1 MSVFQDEVWFWGQE
15 TLDGG
20 HLSVGYV
27 GNTPLSQRKRKF
39 TFAFAMLKSTQPP
52 VVTVDNIVLQF
63 ITRYTCLLYYRPFSA
78 KYQIPP
84 FTP

>member
-15 TLDGG
+15 ILDGG

-39 TFAFAMLKSTQPP
+39 TFAFAMLKSAQPS
-52 VVTVDNIVLQF
+52 VVTVVTIVLQF
-63 ITRYTCLLYYRPFSA
+63 ITKYTSLHIFRPFSA

>member
-15 TLDGG
+15 ILDGG
-20 HLSVGYV
+20 HLSGGYV

-39 TFAFAMLKSTQPP
+39 TFTFAMLKSAQPS
-52 VVTVDNIVLQF
+52 VVTVVTIVLQF
-63 ITRYTCLLYYRPFSA
+63 ITNYTYLHYYRPFSA